1 MKILLPV
8 DGSEFSRRAANYV
21 AHHTH
26 FLKDA
31 PEIHVLHVH
40 PPLPYTGAAKVV
52 GKAAIKEYQRE
63 ESEAAMKV
71 CQKELAANKLEAK
84 SSWVVGDVVE
94 EVRRYAGKHDID
106 LIVVGS
112 HGRGAVST
120 FALGSVTLKLL
131 AALKTPILVIR

>member
-8 DGSEFSRRAANYV
+8 DGSEYSRRAANYV
-21 AHHTH
+21 AQHTS
-26 FLKDA
+26 FLKEV
-31 PEIHVLHVH
+31 PEIHVLNVH
-40 PPLPYTGAAKVV
+40 PPMPYTGAAKVV

-63 ESEAAMKV
+63 ESEAALKV
-71 CQKELAANKLEAK
+71 CTKELASLKLPAK
-84 SSWVVGDVVE
+84 SVWVVGDVVE
-94 EVRRYAGKHDID
+94 EVGRYVDKHKID

-120 FALGSVTLKLL
+120 FALGSVTMKLL